1 MGGERDGE
9 EVGLLRWVGGSPW
22 PGLERSIEAVG
33 RAERGRDKE
42 GGGTLHTKPG
52 KTAPCTL
59 PSTHILPP
67 LEVRGE
73 ARCWELVWVWR
84 AWKTPCIVQGQT
96 HGVTVARGVKH
107 HP

>member
-52 KTAPCTL
+52 KTVLRTL
-59 PSTHILPP
+59 PSPHILPP